1 MTTKT
6 EKYIDIDK
14 YKRQISNLKKNYPHE
29 AKNDEINNGIRH
41 VELFID
47 FLEKNPEMYNVIRD
61 IKKNNLLSPEEEKF
75 GIWGII
81 KYLLNNG
88 KILYGVN
95 PDAINDPDEK
105 KKVSRLRKILNSIRG
120 FFNLNN
126 KSPSKKPINTEQYMQ
141 PSRSQQS
148 RSQQSRSQQS
158 RSQQSR
164 LQQSRSQQ
172 SRSQQS
178 RSQQSRMQPSRMQPS
193 RMQPSRMQPSR
204 MQPSRIWQPQQQWLP
219 QMQPHPQQQQWLPQM
234 QPHPQQQWFPQMPQQ
249 QQPHHQQQSW
259 QTQQQL
265 FGKAGESLTKMPWL
279 QPLSNDLPSFSKKKT
294 GGKYKN

>member
-105 KKVSRLRKILNSIRG
+105 KKVSHLNKILNSIRG
-120 FFNLNN
+120 FFKLNN

-148 RSQQSRSQQS
+148 RSQQSRMQPSRSQQS
-158 RSQQSR
+158 RMQPSR

-178 RSQQSRMQPSRMQPS
+178 RLQQSRLQQSLLQ
-193 RMQPSRMQPSR
+193 QSR
-204 MQPSRIWQPQQQWLP
+204 MQPSRIWQP
-219 QMQPHPQQQQWLPQM
+219 HPQ
-234 QPHPQQQWFPQMPQQ
+234 QQQWFPQMPQQ

-259 QTQQQL
+259 QMQQQI

-279 QPLSNDLPSFSKKKT
+279 QPLSDDLHSFSKKKT
-294 GGKYKN
+294 GSKYKN

>member
-148 RSQQSRSQQS
+148 RSQQSR
-158 RSQQSR
+158 
-164 LQQSRSQQ
+164 
-172 SRSQQS
+172 
-178 RSQQSRMQPSRMQPS
+178 MQPSRMQPS

-204 MQPSRIWQPQQQWLP
+204 MQPSRIWQP
-219 QMQPHPQQQQWLPQM
+219 QQQWLPQM